1 MESQNRQQQ
10 ELTEKARQK
19 AEYLTIVINFVFIY
33 FHK

>member
-19 AEYLTIVINFVFIY
+19 KSEYLTIVINFVFL
-33 FHK
+33 FS